1 MSSPFLNLERTADP
15 LRFRLPVTRDLCVG
29 PEFHTFMFGGV
40 GLACAVEAAKQV
52 AGRELIW
59 ATAQYLSYARPGS
72 ELEVDVRLPVQGH
85 NVTQAVINLH
95 CGDEVIISATA
106 ALGERSGHPSHQ
118 WMDRPAVPAPADC
131 TEWSAWSHQHG
142 TLMRR
147 LEVRVAPDSAALAPR
162 NGVPDPNGRMQMWMR
177 SRDGAPVDATL
188 LALYGDFV
196 PTGAGVALGLD
207 GGGNSLDN
215 TLRLRRVVPTEW
227 VLCDIQMTA
236 ADRGFA
242 HGNLRLFAE
251 DGTLMASASQSLV
264 LRYRR

>member
-1 MSSPFLNLERTADP
+1 
-15 LRFRLPVTRDLCVG
+15 
-29 PEFHTFMFGGV
+29 
-40 GLACAVEAAKQV
+40 
-52 AGRELIW
+52 
-59 ATAQYLSYARPGS
+59 
-72 ELEVDVRLPVQGH
+72 
-85 NVTQAVINLH
+85 
-95 CGDEVIISATA
+95 
-106 ALGERSGHPSHQ
+106 
-118 WMDRPAVPAPADC
+118 
-131 TEWSAWSHQHG
+131 
-142 TLMRR
+142 MRR
-147 LEVRVAPDSAALAPR
+147 LEVRVGPDSAALAPR